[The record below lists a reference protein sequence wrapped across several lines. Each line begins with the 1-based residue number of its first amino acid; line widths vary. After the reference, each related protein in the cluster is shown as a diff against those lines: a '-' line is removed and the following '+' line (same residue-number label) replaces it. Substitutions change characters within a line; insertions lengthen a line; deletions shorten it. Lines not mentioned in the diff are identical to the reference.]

1 MGDLQQEE
9 QSASRWDAFFAPDGL
24 VPGEGA
30 GDALQGAHPWPVFG
44 GPLRSGGRL
53 LGIMCAERP
62 PDLTGYSSQQPAGPI
77 VPSTGR
83 PDR

>member
-1 MGDLQQEE
+1 
-9 QSASRWDAFFAPDGL
+9 
-24 VPGEGA
+24 
-30 GDALQGAHPWPVFG
+30 
-44 GPLRSGGRL
+44 